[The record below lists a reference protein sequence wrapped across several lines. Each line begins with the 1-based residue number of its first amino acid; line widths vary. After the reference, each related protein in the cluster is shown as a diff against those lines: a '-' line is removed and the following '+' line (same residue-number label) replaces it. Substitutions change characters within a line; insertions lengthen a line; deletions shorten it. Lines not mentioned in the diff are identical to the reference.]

1 MLYGNSTVAR
11 RVVGRLNVDDALP
24 DSLVDLCREANI
36 RAGWLRGQGILERVE
51 LAQFKPE
58 KGEFV
63 TTFRSDEAVELLS
76 LSGNVSTMGPELVIN
91 AYALVAYAVHGQNHV
106 VGGQLKRA
114 RAHAVEFVIDVF
126 EDLDLQRGL
135 DPVTGLPL
143 WKSIVERPGARA
155 REAAAPAKPS
165 TAPVG
170 APPSDRP
177 VQTERAQSERPPPS
191 RIFAGRDSG
200 RTRAADRPP
209 RSAAADKPPVRPQAE
224 HETEPASADAWRQ
237 AAKRSEELV
246 RRSRTRLETADFEL
260 DDVELEKGD
269 ILLHPKLGECTV
281 VRVEDDQAA
290 FIRLPGSRRVSKLA
304 LTVVRLERVEDRPDG
319 KRVFKV
325 TAGRR

>member
-36 RAGWLRGQGILERVE
+36 RAGWLRGQGILDRVE

-91 AYALVAYAVHGQNHV
+91 AYALVAYAAHGQNHV

-143 WKSIVERPGARA
+143 WKSIVERPGVKA
-155 REAAAPAKPS
+155 REASAPAKPA
-165 TAPVG
+165 T

-177 VQTERAQSERPPPS
+177 VQSERAPSEAHPPS
-191 RIFAGRDSG
+191 RVFSGRDSG

-209 RSAAADKPPVRPQAE
+209 RSAAADKPPVRPQAAR
-224 HETEPASADAWRQ
+224 ETEPASADAWRQ

-290 FIRLPGSRRVSKLA
+290 YIRLPGSRRVSKLA
-304 LTVVRLERVEDRPDG
+304 LTVVRLERVEDRADG
-319 KRVFKV
+319 KRVYKV